1 MLVQDDSAEGVFSSL
16 TFANTNQQFLFK
28 SNVAKFWF
36 LPFSVFTFSIVN
48 LPSLCCLNVKSHT
61 KAHVLSS
68 IVPQA
73 VLVSPGKRD
82 DIKR

>member
-1 MLVQDDSAEGVFSSL
+1 MISTEDVFSSL
-16 TFANTNQQFLFK
+16 TFANTNQQFLLK
-28 SNVAKFWF
+28 SNVAKFWL
-36 LPFSVFTFSIVN
+36 LPFSVFKFPIVN
-48 LPSLCCLNVKSHT
+48 LLSLCCLNVKSHT

-73 VLVSPGKRD
+73 GLVSPGKRD